1 VQETPCSRLNRA
13 MRGWTVPPRKHQ
25 MELERRLRA
34 VTKRREPAV
43 TTRRKSRAP
52 RRLRRL
58 RAAAFHEAG
67 HAVAAYHLHVRLRRI
82 SIGANKDDALGWLDL
97 WLPHAA
103 SGDADTIR
111 QARAVER
118 DVIVLLA
125 GAQAERV
132 GLGRSSFQ
140 TGGVD
145 FYEAMR
151 RAGAICHTSAEISAY
166 LRWLQLRTHALVQS
180 QTWRQPIG
188 TLAARLLECRQ
199 LGARETRAIIRAAVS
214 NAQSTASIPSGDSR
228 ARHQSKSTPLPSGR
242 GRHEK

>member
-1 VQETPCSRLNRA
+1 
-13 MRGWTVPPRKHQ
+13 
-25 MELERRLRA
+25 MEVEPRLRA

-43 TTRRKSRAP
+43 TTRRKSPAP
-52 RRLRRL
+52 RRL

-103 SGDADTIR
+103 SGDTDTIR
-111 QARAVER
+111 HAQAVER

-140 TGGVD
+140 AGGVD

-151 RAGAICHTSAEISAY
+151 RAGAICHTSAEMSAY

-180 QTWRQPIG
+180 QAWQRPIG

-199 LGARETRAIIRAAVS
+199 LGARETRGIIRAAIS
-214 NAQSTASIPSGDSR
+214 NAQSTAAIRSDDSR
-228 ARHQSKSTPLPSGR
+228 APHRFKGIRLPSGR
-242 GRHEK
+242 GRHEQ